1 MTALFRPNQEGR
13 VFIMANLITLFRFVL
28 LFPLIVMAYHAP
40 AHWQLL
46 NAPLLIVI
54 VALDGVDGWVARRRN
69 ETSVFGSIFDVAID
83 RAVENVLWVVLADLD
98 LVPIWVALTFI
109 IRGTVVDSIR
119 YAAISRGETAFGMM
133 RSPWGRFIV
142 ASRFMRGFY
151 GIVKAVTFGAIFLF
165 QPWPLLFPELWQ
177 EWGSLAG
184 LVVNLLVYASVTL
197 CLVRGAPV
205 IVECLI
211 ETNVIKPKTVSAPP
225 TNQAKP
231 VFRQAS

>member
-1 MTALFRPNQEGR
+1 
-13 VFIMANLITLFRFVL
+13 MANLITLFRFVL
-28 LFPLIVMAYHAP
+28 LFPLIVMAYSAP
-40 AHWQLL
+40 PAWQLL
-46 NAPLLIVI
+46 NAPLLIFI

-142 ASRFMRGFY
+142 AGRFMRGFY
-151 GIVKAVTFGAIFLF
+151 GLVKAVTFGWIFLI
-165 QPWPLLFPELWQ
+165 QPWPTLFPELWMN
-177 EWGSLAG
+177 WGDTALLIA
-184 LVVNLLVYASVTL
+184 NLLVYVSVTL
-197 CLVRGAPV
+197 CIVRGVPV
-205 IVECLI
+205 ILECLV
-211 ETNVIKPKTVSAPP
+211 ETRVIKWKATTPAAAGP
-225 TNQAKP
+225 AE
-231 VFRQAS
+231 RMIRRA

>member
-1 MTALFRPNQEGR
+1 
-13 VFIMANLITLFRFVL
+13 MANLITLFRFVL
-28 LFPLIVMAYHAP
+28 LFPLIVMAYSAP
-40 AHWQLL
+40 PHWQVL
-46 NAPLLIVI
+46 NAPLLVLI

-142 ASRFMRGFY
+142 AGRFMRGFY
-151 GIVKAVTFGAIFLF
+151 GTVKTVTFGWIFVI
-165 QPWPLLFPELWQ
+165 QPWPVLFPELWQ
-177 EWGSLAG
+177 QWGDTAG
-184 LVVNLLVYASVTL
+184 LIVSLLVYISVAL
-197 CLVRGAPV
+197 CLIRGAPV
-205 IVECLI
+205 ILECLV
-211 ETNVIKPKTVSAPP
+211 ETKVIKL
-225 TNQAKP
+225 KP
-231 VFRQAS
+231 VPIPDASSAATPPAANAAVEPMIRRAR

>member
-1 MTALFRPNQEGR
+1 
-13 VFIMANLITLFRFVL
+13 MANLITLFRFVL

-40 AHWQLL
+40 PHWQLL
-46 NAPLLIVI
+46 NAPLLILI

-165 QPWPLLFPELWQ
+165 QPWPVLFPELWQ
-177 EWGSLAG
+177 QWGAIAG
-184 LVVNLLVYASVTL
+184 LVVDLLIYASVAL
-197 CLVRGAPV
+197 CLIRGAPV
-205 IVECLI
+205 IVECLVA
-211 ETNVIKPKTVSAPP
+211 TKVIRLKPAPAKASRA
-225 TNQAKP
+225 AKP
-231 VFRQAS
+231 VFRAAS

>member
-1 MTALFRPNQEGR
+1 
-13 VFIMANLITLFRFVL
+13 MANLITLSRFVL
-28 LFPLIVMAYHAP
+28 LFPLIVMAYYAP
-40 AHWQLL
+40 PHWQLL

-109 IRGTVVDSIR
+109 VRGTVVDSIR

-151 GIVKAVTFGAIFLF
+151 GTVKAVAFGAIFLF

-177 EWGSLAG
+177 HWGTIAG
-184 LVVNLLVYASVTL
+184 MIVNLLVYASVAL
-197 CLVRGAPV
+197 CLIRGAPV
-205 IVECLI
+205 IMECLV
-211 ETNVIKPKTVSAPP
+211 ETKVIKLKP
-225 TNQAKP
+225 TPANASRAAKSL
-231 VFRQAS
+231 FREAS

>member
-1 MTALFRPNQEGR
+1 
-13 VFIMANLITLFRFVL
+13 MANLITLFRFVL
-28 LFPLIVMAYHAP
+28 LFPLIIMAYSAP
-40 AHWQLL
+40 PQWQLL
-46 NAPLLIVI
+46 DAPLLILI

-83 RAVENVLWVVLADLD
+83 RAVENVLWVVLASLD

-151 GIVKAVTFGAIFLF
+151 GVVKAVTFGWIFLI
-165 QPWPLLFPELWQ
+165 QPWPALFPDLWTRWGATAELI
-177 EWGSLAG
+177 AD
-184 LVVNLLVYASVTL
+184 LLVYVCVTL
-197 CLVRGAPV
+197 CIVRGLPV
-205 IVECLI
+205 ILECLADAKLI
-211 ETNVIKPKTVSAPP
+211 RAKKTPAAPP
-225 TNQAKP
+225 PTAE
-231 VFRQAS
+231 RMIRRA

>member
-1 MTALFRPNQEGR
+1 
-13 VFIMANLITLFRFVL
+13 MANLITLFRFVL
-28 LFPLIVMAYHAP
+28 LFPLIVMAYSAP

-46 NAPLLIVI
+46 NAPLLIFI

-109 IRGTVVDSIR
+109 VRGTVVDSIR

-142 ASRFMRGFY
+142 AGRFMRGFY
-151 GIVKAVTFGAIFLF
+151 GVIKAVTFGWIFMI
-165 QPWPLLFPELWQ
+165 QPWPVLFPDLWAR
-177 EWGSLAG
+177 WGGTAG
-184 LVVNLLVYASVTL
+184 LIADLLVYVCVTL
-197 CLVRGAPV
+197 CIVRGLPV
-205 IVECLI
+205 ILECLV
-211 ETNVIKPKTVSAPP
+211 EAKVIKPREIPVAPP
-225 TNQAKP
+225 VP
-231 VFRQAS
+231 ASQRMVRRA

>member
-1 MTALFRPNQEGR
+1 
-13 VFIMANLITLFRFVL
+13 MANLITLFRFVL
-28 LFPLIVMAYHAP
+28 LFPLIVMAYSAP
-40 AHWQLL
+40 PAWQLL
-46 NAPLLIVI
+46 NAPLLIFI

-151 GIVKAVTFGAIFLF
+151 GLVKAITFGWIFLI
-165 QPWPLLFPELWQ
+165 QPWPTLFPELWIN
-177 EWGSLAG
+177 WGDTARLIA
-184 LVVNLLVYASVTL
+184 NLLVYVSVTFCIVRGVPVIL
-197 CLVRGAPV
+197 ECLV
-205 IVECLI
+205 
-211 ETNVIKPKTVSAPP
+211 ETRVIKWKATATAAAGPAERMIRR
-225 TNQAKP
+225 A
-231 VFRQAS
+231 